1 MNMLNNLIFEGKLTK
16 EVEFTVQEN
25 GLKVAKSV
33 VASSR
38 YVITA
43 EGERKE
49 EITNVELECYGRMA
63 EDLERISKT
72 RKNVRIVGR
81 IKNQGDKVIIV
92 AEHIEYKTK

>member
-1 MNMLNNLIFEGKLTK
+1 MNMLNSLILEGKLTK

-25 GLKVAKSV
+25 GLKVAKSI

-38 YVITA
+38 YYLT
-43 EGERKE
+43 EGCERKE
-49 EITNVELECYGRMA
+49 EVTSIEFECYGRMA

-81 IKNQGDKVIIV
+81 LKNQGDKIIIV
-92 AEHIEYKTK
+92 AEHIEYRAK